1 MPENRL
7 RERLRKQETSYGLWV
22 TLESPSV
29 TEIAVMLG
37 LDWVCIDMEHGHLGF
52 REVMEHVR
60 AVRGSST
67 TPLVRVPE
75 IGQSSIKRALDIGAH
90 GVLLPLVR
98 GREDVERGMSFAR
111 YPPRGVR
118 GVSGERAVQWGL
130 GLREYVAIADDETLV
145 IPIIETREA
154 AREIDAI
161 LDVPGL
167 EAIFFGPADLSA
179 SHGYL
184 GEWEG
189 PGMAEL
195 ILEIRGKAAAKGIG
209 AGVVSR
215 SVDDAA
221 NRRDQG
227 FALVGLGPDTGLLI
241 RALREALEKVR
252 GPVTPQLWF

>member
-7 RERLRKQETSYGLWV
+7 RERLRKQETNYGLWV
-22 TLESPSV
+22 TLESPAV
-29 TEIAVMLG
+29 TEIAVTLG

-60 AVRGSST
+60 VVRGSAT
-67 TPLVRVPE
+67 TALVRVPE

-98 GREDVERGMSFAR
+98 GREDVDRGMSFAR

-130 GLREYVAIADDETLV
+130 GLREYVASADEETLV

-154 AREIDAI
+154 AEEIDAI

-179 SHGYL
+179 SHGHL
-184 GEWEG
+184 GDWEG
-189 PGMAEL
+189 PGMAAL

-209 AGVVSR
+209 AGVMSR
-215 SVDDAA
+215 SIEDSVR
-221 NRRDQG
+221 RRDQG
-227 FALVGLGPDTGLLI
+227 FGMVGLGSDAGLLI
-241 RALREALEKVR
+241 RALTEALERVR
-252 GPVTPQLWF
+252 GPVAPQLWF

>member
-7 RERLRKQETSYGLWV
+7 RERLRKQETSCGLWV
-22 TLESPSV
+22 TLESPTV
-29 TEIAVMLG
+29 TEIAVTLG

-60 AVRGSST
+60 AVRGSPT
-67 TPLVRVPE
+67 TALVRVPA
-75 IGQSSIKRALDIGAH
+75 IDQSSIKRALDIGAQ

-98 GREDVERGMSFAR
+98 GREDLERGMSFGR

-130 GLREYVAIADDETLV
+130 GLREYVAIADEETLV

-154 AREIDAI
+154 AEEIDAI

-179 SHGYL
+179 SYGHL

-195 ILEIRGKAAAKGIG
+195 ILAIRNKAVVKGIG
-209 AGVVSR
+209 MGVMSR
-215 SVDDAA
+215 SVEDAVR
-221 NRRDQG
+221 RRDQG
-227 FALVGLGPDTGLLI
+227 FGLVGLGADASLLI
-241 RALREALEKVR
+241 RALMEALERVR
-252 GPVTPQLWF
+252 GPAAPRLWF

>member
-1 MPENRL
+1 MPKNRL
-7 RERLRKQETSYGLWV
+7 RERLRKRETSCGLWV
-22 TLESPSV
+22 TLESATV
-29 TEIAVMLG
+29 TEIAVTLG

-60 AVRGSST
+60 VVRGSPT
-67 TPLVRVPE
+67 TALVRVPE
-75 IGQSSIKRALDIGAH
+75 IGQSSIKRALDIGAR

-98 GREDVERGMSFAR
+98 GREDLERGMSFGR

-130 GLREYVAIADDETLV
+130 GLQEYLSDADEETLI

-154 AREIDAI
+154 VEEIDA
-161 LDVPGL
+161 LLEAPGL

-179 SHGYL
+179 SHGHL

-189 PGMAEL
+189 PGMAER

-209 AGVVSR
+209 AGIMSR
-215 SVDDAA
+215 GVEDAVR
-221 NRRDQG
+221 RRDQG
-227 FALVGLGPDTGLLI
+227 FGMVGLGSDAGLLI
-241 RALREALEKVR
+241 RALTGPLEGVR